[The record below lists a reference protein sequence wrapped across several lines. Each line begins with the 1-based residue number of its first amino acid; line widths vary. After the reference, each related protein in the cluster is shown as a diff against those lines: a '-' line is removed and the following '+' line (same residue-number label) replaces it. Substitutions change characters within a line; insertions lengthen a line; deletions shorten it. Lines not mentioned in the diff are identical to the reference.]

1 MKIKLGYVFNN
12 QYLCRM
18 KQNNLN
24 FAYYES
30 PLGGITIASDEEGLV
45 GLWFDRQKYF
55 GQAASPYLS
64 EMMDGQK
71 AECATTSLCPI
82 LRQTREW
89 LDIYFT
95 GRQPSFTPPL
105 HLNGSSFR
113 LAVWQ
118 MLLDIPYGQ
127 TTTYGELARHIA
139 CEQGRT
145 KMSAQAVGGAVGH
158 NPIGIIVP
166 CHRVLG
172 ADGSLTGYAAGVEK
186 KRWLLE
192 MEGALSPG
200 QPPP

>member
-1 MKIKLGYVFNN
+1 
-12 QYLCRM
+12 M

-30 PLGGITIASDEEGLV
+30 PLGGITIASDEDGLV

-55 GQAASPYLS
+55 GQTASSPLP
-64 EMMDGQK
+64 EMTVGQK
-71 AECATTSLCPI
+71 AKFDTISLCPI
-82 LRQTREW
+82 FEQTKEW

-105 HLNGSSFR
+105 HLNGSPFR

-118 MLLDIPYGQ
+118 MLLDIPFGQ

-139 CEQGRT
+139 REQGRT
-145 KMSAQAVGGAVGH
+145 TMSAQAVGGAVGH
-158 NPIGIIVP
+158 NPIGLIVP
-166 CHRVLG
+166 CHRVIG

-192 MEGALSPG
+192 MEGAL
-200 QPPP
+200 